1 MKFSKWGED
10 EISLIGDA
18 AHPMTPNLGQGGA
31 LSLED
36 SIELSSLLL
45 PVLKTKSI
53 AYKEAN
59 IDKIDSK
66 LDTQSLDNNIKE
78 KEEFAGLRLQ
88 RNKEIADAL
97 RLFEATRY
105 KRILKLAIKS
115 YVFGFLLQI
124 EFSLIT
130 FVRDNIVLPFL
141 FSPKP
146 FLEHTNWIP
155 PAYNSKQNVED
166 KSKVNSVKI

>member
-1 MKFSKWGED
+1 MKFSKWGEG

-53 AYKEAN
+53 ANTEAN
-59 IDKIDSK
+59 IDKSDSK
-66 LDTQSLDNNIKE
+66 LDT
-78 KEEFAGLRLQ
+78 LRLQ

-124 EFSLIT
+124 EFSLIC

-141 FSPKP
+141 FSQSH
-146 FLEHTNWIP
+146 FLSIQTGYHQLIT
-155 PAYNSKQNVED
+155 
-166 KSKVNSVKI
+166 VKKKLRTRAK